1 MRIKILTPC
10 WNFTFAIEIAYKWN
24 YSCVGVMCTH
34 KIKLYIVHPELSY
47 WPNAKKICTSQTSCQ
62 MNKTCGLEL
71 NWRQNCEAWI
81 CFRGVIVISHFLRT
95 GTMNFTAH
103 TTTRLFSESVAM
115 NFTVHTTSQAYTNT
129 FLSHPKTYVFGDM
142 PIYLIMCAL
151 RLSQATQFWKFLFS
165 LTLNVLDYPGPRQ
178 PSWAKF

>member
-81 CFRGVIVISHFLRT
+81 CFRGVIVISHFFVDGYHEFH
-95 GTMNFTAH
+95 GTYNNSTIFRECCHEFHSTYNISSLYQH
-103 TTTRLFSESVAM
+103 VSIS
-115 NFTVHTTSQAYTNT
+115 SQDLCLWGYAN
-129 FLSHPKTYVFGDM
+129 
-142 PIYLIMCAL
+142 I
-151 RLSQATQFWKFLFS
+151 
-165 LTLNVLDYPGPRQ
+165 LDYVCIKIK
-178 PSWAKF
+178 PSYPILKVFVFTYFECVGLSRA

>member
-47 WPNAKKICTSQTSCQ
+47 WPNAKKNMYKS
-62 MNKTCGLEL
+62 NKLSDEQNMWIRIELATKLWGLNL
-71 NWRQNCEAWI
+71 LP
-81 CFRGVIVISHFLRT
+81 GVIVISHFLRT

-165 LTLNVLDYPGPRQ
+165 LTLNVLDNPGPRQ